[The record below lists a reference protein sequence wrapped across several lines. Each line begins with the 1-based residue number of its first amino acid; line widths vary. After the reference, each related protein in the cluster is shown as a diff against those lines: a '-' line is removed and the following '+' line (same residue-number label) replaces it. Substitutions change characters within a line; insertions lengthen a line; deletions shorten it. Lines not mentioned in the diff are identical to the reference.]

1 MSRIL
6 PHDMKHWKTLSVAI
20 VLALLSAVAPA
31 AAQSAVTEA
40 CKLPNTTVIY
50 VTMANGS
57 VVQFLLERKGSS
69 MQGVAVFDRGKGPV
83 KGEFSGQHMYWDV
96 SWEDGSQASF
106 RGQLL
111 RGEGSGTA
119 SHSSN
124 KNATINWTARTPD
137 GCTRWPDTQSVTP
150 GPDTTS
156 GAPAQ
161 LFAPPQASA
170 PAQTPAPVKA
180 AAPAKASPPA
190 AQVPRVQTK
199 AASAPA
205 PRASRQCPAG
215 TIRIDNGDCV
225 KQVESA
231 RPSLLPLPIPG
242 LGGLGIVI
250 GR

>member
-1 MSRIL
+1 MPGTHSERTSLGKMLAAVIPL
-6 PHDMKHWKTLSVAI
+6 TLLGGI
-20 VLALLSAVAPA
+20 APA

-106 RGQLL
+106 RGQLA

-119 SHSSN
+119 THSSN
-124 KNATINWTARTPD
+124 KDASINWSARTPD
-137 GCTRWPDTQSVTP
+137 GCARWPDPIAAAPSPETK
-150 GPDTTS
+150 S

-170 PAQTPAPVKA
+170 PQTPATAKA
-180 AAPAKASPPA
+180 TAPAKSSPPA
-190 AQVPRVQTK
+190 AEAPRVQK
-199 AASAPA
+199 AARAPA

-225 KQVESA
+225 KQVKSA

-242 LGGLGIVI
+242 LGSFGIVI